1 MATQLDGWKP
11 SAADALHSARSN
23 ASLNNGNRMLYVVL
37 NRDHKSTFACPAT
50 DKAAGKQPAADFSA
64 SDCAKRLYSD

>member
-1 MATQLDGWKP
+1 MATQLDGWKS

-37 NRDHKSTFACPAT
+37 NRDQEITYAYQAT
-50 DKAAGKQPAADFSA
+50 DKATGTQPAADFSA
-64 SDCAKRLYSD
+64 SDCATRLYSD